1 MPAFQPRSL
10 RRSTADECWFSPV
23 IKYAVPTS
31 RESDASDNDISNTG
45 NDGDDHDTASMVMVA
60 MPPAHDQ
67 LLSGDH
73 PSSEALKG
81 HDHAQVDLVDNL
93 DCYIGDGCR
102 QKLSVVK
109 QLGGGSWLLGSV
121 AHLSLSAQKRQP
133 CKIEIGGGRRTERR
147 LPASFAFPATTTP
160 ALGLL
165 SPTKTRGGCPSPP
178 RSRSNRSRTPSRL
191 ARPNGA
197 GCLRRRSRSIR
208 TGPATRRSSTATVAT
223 GGRPRR
229 SGTCTLTWSQGR
241 WSILCTTRYEGK
253 MPFSCGNRQSK
264 RLRFSM
270 Y

>member
-133 CKIEIGGGRRTERR
+133 CKIEIGGGEKDRTTPPGLVRVSSDDDSSTGSSFTDENERR
-147 LPASFAFPATTTP
+147 VSFAPTVTIQPIPHAFT
-160 ALGLL
+160 L
-165 SPTKTRGGCPSPP
+165 SS
-178 RSRSNRSRTPSRL
+178 SQ
-191 ARPNGA
+191 
-197 GCLRRRSRSIR
+197 RRRMF
-208 TGPATRRSSTATVAT
+208 ATSFEVHKNRARNKKEFHCDGCDWRTATEEWDMYVDMVT
-223 GGRPRR
+223 GEMVHPVH
-229 SGTCTLTWSQGR
+229 
-241 WSILCTTRYEGK
+241 Y
-253 MPFSCGNRQSK
+253 
-264 RLRFSM
+264 
-270 Y
+270 

>member
-73 PSSEALKG
+73 PSSEALQG

-133 CKIEIGGGRRTERR
+133 CKIEVART
-147 LPASFAFPATTTP
+147 ASAVTPYLFVSKNIFPLSIFFELFCRNAF
-160 ALGLL
+160 LQQEF
-165 SPTKTRGGCPSPP
+165 SP
-178 RSRSNRSRTPSRL
+178 
-191 ARPNGA
+191 
-197 GCLRRRSRSIR
+197 
-208 TGPATRRSSTATVAT
+208 
-223 GGRPRR
+223 
-229 SGTCTLTWSQGR
+229 
-241 WSILCTTRYEGK
+241 
-253 MPFSCGNRQSK
+253 
-264 RLRFSM
+264 
-270 Y
+270 